1 MYTTEELI
9 NNIFSNL
16 FEKEVVKHR
25 QAAQVMKWAFQ
36 AIETLLK
43 QILDFLKYTSKP
55 AMMAMVMV
63 SQ

>member
-1 MYTTEELI
+1 MKLKLI

-36 AIETLLK
+36 AIKTL
-43 QILDFLKYTSKP
+43 QILDFLTYIS
-55 AMMAMVMV
+55 
-63 SQ
+63 SLL

>member
-1 MYTTEELI
+1 MKLKLI

-36 AIETLLK
+36 AIEILLK

-55 AMMAMVMV
+55 AMMAMWKK
-63 SQ
+63 S

>member
-1 MYTTEELI
+1 MKLKLI

-43 QILDFLKYTSKP
+43 QILDFLKYISKL
-55 AMMAMVMV
+55 AMMAVWRK
-63 SQ
+63 SW

>member
-1 MYTTEELI
+1 MKLKLI

-36 AIETLLK
+36 VIETSLNK
-43 QILDFLKYTSKP
+43 ILDILRYISKP
-55 AMMAMVMV
+55 AMMAVWRK
-63 SQ
+63 SWCQ